1 MALTSQALMYL
12 DAPRRGRPLQY
23 RVVADRYCNELIGVM
38 AALVAR
44 GPQDTPAWLTPLR
57 IPSGHSAVSSLMLHN
72 TYKGKP
78 ALDDSFV
85 GWLW

>member
-44 GPQDTPAWLTPLR
+44 GPQDTPAW
-57 IPSGHSAVSSLMLHN
+57 
-72 TYKGKP
+72 
-78 ALDDSFV
+78 
-85 GWLW
+85 